1 MSRERMKNEDVKA
14 ASLALIDWLES
25 QEITRHNAVE
35 VLTTTVIA
43 LIKEIAVDQGLNA
56 KDGGK
61 IIANIIKESL
71 R

>member
-1 MSRERMKNEDVKA
+1 MSRERMKEEDIKA
-14 ASLALIDWLES
+14 AGLALIDWLES
-25 QEITRHNAVE
+25 QEIIRHDAVS